1 MLSESESI
9 SLLKKKVADFP
20 KMVVVLGSGW
30 NSILQEVKTEI
41 EIEYEELFGV
51 KSTVPG
57 HAGKLL
63 IGSVG
68 GTRAAFMCGRFHMY
82 EGFTAREATLS
93 VRVFQ
98 AVGME
103 QLVVTS
109 ASGAINEKYAVG
121 DMIVLSDLIT
131 LLLSPDSPLVGPTFT
146 DMSQCFDEP
155 LRQTAI
161 QACAQHNIRFHEG
174 VYAYYH
180 GPQFETPADKM
191 TLKIM
196 GADVVGMSTVPETI
210 MARWLGV
217 RVLGLSFVTNLAF
230 VKHEH
235 KEVLAEAEK
244 GSQRMVLVLKGII
257 DNA

>member
-1 MLSESESI
+1 MLSESASI
-9 SLLKKKVADFP
+9 ELLKKKVADFP

-30 NSILQEVKTEI
+30 NSVMSEVEI
-41 EIEYEELFGV
+41 EQEISYGELFGA

-57 HAGKLL
+57 HAGKLV
-63 IGSVG
+63 IGAIG
-68 GTRAAFMCGRFHMY
+68 GKRIGFMNGRFHMY
-82 EGFTAREATLS
+82 EGYTAREATQP

-109 ASGAINEKYAVG
+109 ASGAINEKYRVG

-131 LLLSPDSPLVGPTFT
+131 VLLSPDSPLVGPAFT
-146 DMSQCFDEP
+146 DMSSCFDEP
-155 LRQTAI
+155 MRRTAI
-161 QACAQHNIRFHEG
+161 QTCVKNDIQFHEG

-191 TLKIM
+191 AIKIL

-210 MARWLGV
+210 MARSLGV

-244 GSQRMVLVLKGII
+244 GSQRMVEVLKGVIA
-257 DNA
+257 NT